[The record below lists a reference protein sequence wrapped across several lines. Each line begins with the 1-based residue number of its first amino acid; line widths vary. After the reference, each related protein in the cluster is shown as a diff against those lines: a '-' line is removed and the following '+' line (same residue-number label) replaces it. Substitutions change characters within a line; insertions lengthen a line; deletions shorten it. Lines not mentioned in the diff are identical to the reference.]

1 MKQTIKLFALTVL
14 SLFVSA
20 GLFAQVTTSSM
31 SGKVT
36 EKDGSPVVG
45 ATVIATH
52 TPSGSKYYST
62 TDNSGNYRI
71 LNMRIGGPYDVEVSL
86 LGYGSNKTGGAYL
99 KLGENFVRNVV
110 MNVEAVALNEVVV
123 QAKGNNPI
131 MNSDK
136 NGASTNVSST
146 QLKQLPSISR
156 SILDFTKFTP
166 QANGTSFGG
175 RDNRMNTVTIDG
187 AAFNNNFGL
196 STSQIL
202 PGGNAQPIA
211 LDAIEEVSV
220 NLAPFDIR
228 QSQFTGASINAVTKS
243 GTNRFSG
250 SVYSYL
256 RPKKFTGN
264 KVGDYTVANARDSK
278 AETYGVT
285 FGGPIIKDKL
295 FFFVSG
301 EYEKETS
308 PSGAYEPSTDG
319 TSNVSTK
326 TSRTTVSDL
335 KAMHD
340 YLLSQYGYEAGAYQ
354 NFPNFKS
361 DNHKILARI
370 DWNINK
376 NNKFTIRYNEVVGT
390 SDQLTNA
397 NSAPS
402 PRGSGRSSIY
412 SVSFGNSWY
421 GFKNTVRSIT
431 GELDSHWGKFSNQLL
446 GSYTMIEDKRTSDSG
461 VFPFVDIYKGGDQYM
476 SFGYELF
483 TYGNDVKNNT
493 LSVKDNLSINLGD
506 HNLTFGA
513 SFDRLYFKNVY
524 IREGT
529 SYYRYNYNNTVD
541 PATGVTYA
549 DGMSAFY
556 ANATPTAFAVTYGY
570 NGQSTPGVELSFG
583 LGALYAQDEWQ
594 VNDKVK
600 VTMGLRAEL
609 PFYLNS
615 LDNNPAVNAYGFN
628 KWNNTFRD
636 HYTVGESAEKN
647 YYMNSGKWPKR
658 KLELNPRIG
667 FNWDINGDRSLQLRG
682 GSGFFSGML
691 PFVWFTNQPGGS
703 GMIQSPEIMITNLS
717 TLAQNKITFN
727 KDYKAMIAAHPT
739 LFPTTPGKIPSGSA
753 LCEVSKDFK
762 MPQVWRSD
770 LALDIALPWNM
781 VLTLEEIFSKDI
793 NAVMQKN
800 VNLQYPSGYYSGMD
814 DRPYWTNTRINSDL
828 SSAMVLC
835 NTSKGFQNSLTAQLT
850 KNLTRGLSG
859 MIAYTYTVAKD
870 VTNNPGS
877 TASSAWSANSVVS
890 YLNDPELAASGFAVP
905 HRLVGNISYRF
916 EWLKHFAT
924 TLSLSYT
931 GESQGRADFCYSND
945 MNKDGNSSDLM
956 YIPGSKGEL
965 AFVTSTYTYTDA
977 NKVKYKYTVTDT
989 QMRDAFWTLVEGNS
1003 YLKSHKGQYAKRYGY
1018 VEPWH
1023 NRWDVKVIQDIFT
1036 NFGSNRRYTLQVSLD
1051 IINAGNLLNKN
1062 WGAYKTMGSMSYDR
1076 IRPLTFV
1083 KAVNGVPTYMLNAS
1097 AAGANDSAEAI
1108 VSRWAGNNTWQK
1120 SVSTG
1125 STWGMLFGVR
1135 LLF

>member
-361 DNHKILARI
+361 DHHKILARI

-402 PRGSGRSSIY
+402 PRGAGRSSAQ
-412 SVSFGNSWY
+412 SVS
-421 GFKNTVRSIT
+421 
-431 GELDSHWGKFSNQLL
+431 
-446 GSYTMIEDKRTSDSG
+446 
-461 VFPFVDIYKGGDQYM
+461 
-476 SFGYELF
+476 
-483 TYGNDVKNNT
+483 
-493 LSVKDNLSINLGD
+493 
-506 HNLTFGA
+506 
-513 SFDRLYFKNVY
+513 Y
-524 IREGT
+524 I
-529 SYYRYNYNNTVD
+529 
-541 PATGVTYA
+541 
-549 DGMSAFY
+549 
-556 ANATPTAFAVTYGY
+556 
-570 NGQSTPGVELSFG
+570 
-583 LGALYAQDEWQ
+583 
-594 VNDKVK
+594 
-600 VTMGLRAEL
+600 
-609 PFYLNS
+609 
-615 LDNNPAVNAYGFN
+615 
-628 KWNNTFRD
+628 
-636 HYTVGESAEKN
+636 
-647 YYMNSGKWPKR
+647 
-658 KLELNPRIG
+658 
-667 FNWDINGDRSLQLRG
+667 
-682 GSGFFSGML
+682 
-691 PFVWFTNQPGGS
+691 
-703 GMIQSPEIMITNLS
+703 
-717 TLAQNKITFN
+717 
-727 KDYKAMIAAHPT
+727 
-739 LFPTTPGKIPSGSA
+739 
-753 LCEVSKDFK
+753 
-762 MPQVWRSD
+762 
-770 LALDIALPWNM
+770 
-781 VLTLEEIFSKDI
+781 
-793 NAVMQKN
+793 
-800 VNLQYPSGYYSGMD
+800 
-814 DRPYWTNTRINSDL
+814 
-828 SSAMVLC
+828 
-835 NTSKGFQNSLTAQLT
+835 
-850 KNLTRGLSG
+850 
-859 MIAYTYTVAKD
+859 
-870 VTNNPGS
+870 
-877 TASSAWSANSVVS
+877 
-890 YLNDPELAASGFAVP
+890 
-905 HRLVGNISYRF
+905 
-916 EWLKHFAT
+916 
-924 TLSLSYT
+924 
-931 GESQGRADFCYSND
+931 
-945 MNKDGNSSDLM
+945 
-956 YIPGSKGEL
+956 
-965 AFVTSTYTYTDA
+965 
-977 NKVKYKYTVTDT
+977 
-989 QMRDAFWTLVEGNS
+989 
-1003 YLKSHKGQYAKRYGY
+1003 
-1018 VEPWH
+1018 
-1023 NRWDVKVIQDIFT
+1023 
-1036 NFGSNRRYTLQVSLD
+1036 
-1051 IINAGNLLNKN
+1051 
-1062 WGAYKTMGSMSYDR
+1062 
-1076 IRPLTFV
+1076 
-1083 KAVNGVPTYMLNAS
+1083 
-1097 AAGANDSAEAI
+1097 
-1108 VSRWAGNNTWQK
+1108 
-1120 SVSTG
+1120 
-1125 STWGMLFGVR
+1125 
-1135 LLF
+1135 